1 MCWNADISLNTF
13 VFACLALVFIYVAN
27 TYTKYSAS
35 LFDNK
40 FMYVFMLDVAA
51 IQLVEFFLW
60 KNLKNAS
67 RNELLSKL
75 LAFLVVVQPFILTIM
90 IPNATLRKGM
100 LAFDAVCILCFVYF
114 VRRFHTSVA
123 SNGHLSWDWTLT
135 NGKSLNNGY
144 LVTLCGLI
152 YLTLYGVPILAINNF
167 KFSLFI
173 LVILGVSLFNY
184 FKYNSYQTFGS
195 MWCWTGNLF
204 LLYMIVDLL
213 LVQPFHEYN
222 GLC

>member
-27 TYTKYSAS
+27 TYTKYTTSI
-35 LFDNK
+35 FDNK
-40 FMYVFMLDVAA
+40 LMYVFMLDVAA

-75 LAFLVVVQPFILTIM
+75 LAFLILMQPFLLAIM
-90 IPNATLRKGM
+90 IPNITLRGAM
-100 LAFDAVCILCFVYF
+100 LAFYAICMIFYVSFIK
-114 VRRFHTSVA
+114 RFHTSIA
-123 SNGHLSWDWTLT
+123 ENGHLSWDWTLNT
-135 NGKSLNNGY
+135 GY
-144 LVTLCGLI
+144 LVTMCGVI
-152 YLTLYGVPILAINNF
+152 LYGVPMVAINNF

-173 LVILGVSLFNY
+173 LAILGVSLFNY
-184 FKYNSYQTFGS
+184 FKYNSYQPIGS

-213 LVQPFHEYN
+213 LVQPFHEYR